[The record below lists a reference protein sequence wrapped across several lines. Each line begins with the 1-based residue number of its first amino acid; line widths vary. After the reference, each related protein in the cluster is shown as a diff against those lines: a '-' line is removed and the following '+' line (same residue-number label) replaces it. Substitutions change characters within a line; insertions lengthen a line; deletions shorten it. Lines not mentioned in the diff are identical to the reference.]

1 MDNTNRIYIGPYLQ
15 ILTGIFF
22 FLVGIAVVQDFITT
36 DNFEDKIAKDIV
48 AVEFWVE
55 WNKSNEF
62 EDFGML
68 DDCTKYRV
76 DVGEYPEL
84 QEKYKVTCIPT
95 VIIFESGEEKERF
108 KANIMFQLDADKKI
122 VQNSINNLVLNKF
135 Q

>member
-22 FLVGIAVVQDFITT
+22 FLVGIAVGQDFITT

-76 DVGEYPEL
+76 DVGEFPEL

>member
-1 MDNTNRIYIGPYLQ
+1 MEVKKIYIGPLLQ
-15 ILTGIFF
+15 ILLGILFF
-22 FLVGIAVVQDFITT
+22 FVGIASGQDFLTT
-36 DNFEDKIAKDIV
+36 ENFEEKTAKDIV

-62 EDFGML
+62 ADFGML

-76 DVGEYPEL
+76 NVGKYPEL

-122 VQNSINNLVLNKF
+122 VQNSIDNLVLNKF

>member
-1 MDNTNRIYIGPYLQ
+1 METKKIYIGYYLH
-15 ILTGIFF
+15 ILVAVFF
-22 FLVGIAVVQDFITT
+22 FLFGLASGQDFITT

-62 EDFGML
+62 ADFGLL
-68 DDCTKYRV
+68 DDCTKYRI
-76 DVGEYPEL
+76 DVGKHPEL

-95 VIIFESGEEKERF
+95 VIIFENGKEKDRF

-122 VQNSINNLVLNKF
+122 VQNSIDQIMISKF
-135 Q
+135 N

>member
-1 MDNTNRIYIGPYLQ
+1 MNTKRIYIGPYLH
-15 ILTGIFF
+15 ILIGIFF
-22 FLVGIAVVQDFITT
+22 FLIGFASGQEFITT
-36 DNFEDKIAKDIV
+36 DNFEEKIAKDIV

-62 EDFGML
+62 EDFVLL

-76 DVGEYPEL
+76 NVGEYPEL
-84 QEKYKVTCIPT
+84 QDKYKVTCIPT

-122 VQNSINNLVLNKF
+122 VQNSIDNLVLNKF

>member
-1 MDNTNRIYIGPYLQ
+1 METKKIYIGYYLH
-15 ILTGIFF
+15 ILVAVFF
-22 FLVGIAVVQDFITT
+22 FLFGLASGQDFITT
-36 DNFEDKIAKDIV
+36 ENFEEKIAKDIV

-68 DDCTKYRV
+68 DDCTKYGV
-76 DVGEYPEL
+76 DVGEFPEL

-108 KANIMFQLDADKKI
+108 KANIMFELDADKKI
-122 VQNSINNLVLNKF
+122 VQNSIDNLVLNKF

>member
-1 MDNTNRIYIGPYLQ
+1 METNRIYIGPYLH
-15 ILTGIFF
+15 ILIGIFF
-22 FLVGIAVVQDFITT
+22 FLMGLAIGQDFITT

-62 EDFGML
+62 EDFGLL

-76 DVGEYPEL
+76 NVGEYPEL

-95 VIIFESGEEKERF
+95 VIIFESGEEKERI
-108 KANIMFQLDADKKI
+108 KANIMFQLDANKKI
-122 VQNSINNLVLNKF
+122 VQNSIDQIMISKF
-135 Q
+135 N

>member
-1 MDNTNRIYIGPYLQ
+1 M
-15 ILTGIFF
+15 
-22 FLVGIAVVQDFITT
+22 
-36 DNFEDKIAKDIV
+36 

-62 EDFGML
+62 EDFVLL

-76 DVGEYPEL
+76 NVGEFPEL

-122 VQNSINNLVLNKF
+122 VQNSIDNLVLNKF